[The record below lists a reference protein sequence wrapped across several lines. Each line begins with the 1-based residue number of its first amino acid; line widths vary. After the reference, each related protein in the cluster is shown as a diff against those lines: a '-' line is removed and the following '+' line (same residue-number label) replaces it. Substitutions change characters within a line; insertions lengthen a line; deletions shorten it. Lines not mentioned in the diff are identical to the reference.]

1 MGIVMDEIKYYPSYV
16 LSGHTRT
23 QEEKK
28 KSTSGCNC
36 SLLPLREKV
45 LKERMRGSKYFTHKN
60 KNP

>member
-1 MGIVMDEIKYYPSYV
+1 MSKIKYYPSSDPSDH
-16 LSGHTRT
+16 LLPQGKK
-23 QEEKK
+23 EKA
-28 KSTSGCNC
+28 TSGCNC